1 MIKKEGGRKG
11 GRVLTHMLH
20 DSLHS
25 IVSGPRSVCLG
36 YLSGA
41 QVLEEGVYERST
53 HHRASHVQITAR
65 YHSNRCSNM

>member
-1 MIKKEGGRKG
+1 MIKKAGGREGGRM
-11 GRVLTHMLH
+11 LTHMLH

-53 HHRASHVQITAR
+53 HHRASHAQTAA
-65 YHSNRCSNM
+65 RCQSSNM